1 MEPPLIR
8 FAALALVA
16 GLLAAHPSPARAESP
31 SADLVPEAVA
41 FVQDQRLGANLE
53 SMAIRVARGT
63 HAYATLPAGSA
74 EREIRRLLPKYQPRW
89 DANLARAYA
98 RHLSPDE
105 LRSLAAQGSASPH
118 AAKLRQ
124 VRPLVGDEMQR
135 LSKPLLTELVVEAM
149 KAAAGA

>member
-1 MEPPLIR
+1 MIR
-8 FAALALVA
+8 FAALALLA
-16 GLLAAHPSPARAESP
+16 GLLAAHPSPANAETQ

-53 SMAIRVARGT
+53 GMAIRVARAT
-63 HAYATLPAGSA
+63 QTYAMLPAGSA

-135 LSKPLLTELVVEAM
+135 LSKPLLTELVTEAL
-149 KAAAGA
+149 KAAVSG